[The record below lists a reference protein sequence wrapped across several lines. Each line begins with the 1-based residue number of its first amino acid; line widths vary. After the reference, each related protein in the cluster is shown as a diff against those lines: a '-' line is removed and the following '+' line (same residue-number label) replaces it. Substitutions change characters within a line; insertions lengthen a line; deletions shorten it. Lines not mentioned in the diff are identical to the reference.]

1 MRRPPACYRLHYAYA
16 DALLGLGR
24 EDEAREW
31 FVKAMEGDTEGET
44 DAVERLEEL
53 DGIVLDLGDDE
64 PFEEL
69 DADADAGDAEP
80 PVEED
85 TPGAAGETR
94 A

>member
-1 MRRPPACYRLHYAYA
+1 M
-16 DALLGLGR
+16 LLGLGR

-31 FVKAMEGDTEGET
+31 FVKAMKGDTEGET

-64 PFEEL
+64 PLEEL
-69 DADADAGDAEP
+69 EADADTDAEP

-85 TPGAAGETR
+85 APGTAGETR